1 MVVGCAV
8 RDARCEVH
16 SLRCAV
22 CGVYGVYS
30 ARCAV
35 HTVGVIY
42 IADIEER
49 GKDTVEELNPFLAN
63 FRASI

>member
-1 MVVGCAV
+1 M
-8 RDARCEVH
+8 
-16 SLRCAV
+16 V

-49 GKDTVEELNPFLAN
+49 GKDTVEELDPFLAN